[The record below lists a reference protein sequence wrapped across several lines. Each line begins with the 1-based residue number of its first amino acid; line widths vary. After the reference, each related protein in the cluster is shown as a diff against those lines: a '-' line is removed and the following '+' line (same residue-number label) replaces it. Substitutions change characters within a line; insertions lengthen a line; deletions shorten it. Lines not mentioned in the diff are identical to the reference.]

1 METSIT
7 ETAKQNWFDKRYK
20 LLMLIPIILV
30 VISLV
35 YLGYFYKQH
44 NSFILKDVSLSGGT
58 TITLTGDYDLIK
70 LETSLKSKFPD
81 ISIRQLA
88 ELSTGRQI
96 ALVVESS
103 SSPEELKSGIEDIF
117 GKIPAENIAIEF
129 SGSTLSESFFKQ
141 LILALIISFM
151 LMSIVIFILF
161 RTFIPSMAVMFA
173 AFSDIIIPLAIIDY
187 FGIRLS
193 AAGIAAFLMLIGYSV
208 DTDILLTTRAIKK
221 TEGKVNARIYSAFK
235 TGIFMTLSALAATL
249 PALFLIT
256 GLPDSFRQIFLV
268 LALGLTADIFNT
280 WLTNTGIIKWYCVK
294 KGIN

>member
-208 DTDILLTTRAIKK
+208 DTDVLLITRVLKRREGELMDRAVAAMKTGLTMTITTIAAVTTGYLLTNSM
-221 TEGKVNARIYSAFK
+221 VFK
-235 TGIFMTLSALAATL
+235 QIFMIIGIACIFDIISTYLMNLGI
-249 PALFLIT
+249 LI
-256 GLPDSFRQIFLV
+256 
-268 LALGLTADIFNT
+268 
-280 WLTNTGIIKWYCVK
+280 WYIERK
-294 KGIN
+294 K